1 MAGSDK
7 VDPAVP
13 CLLWRRLLSGLQ
25 AAHPSAGRRGDDDF
39 PGFQSFQKML
49 ARELGLDVLAALGL
63 ARAGAS
69 E

>member
-1 MAGSDK
+1 MFAL
-7 VDPAVP
+7 AV
-13 CLLWRRLLSGLQ
+13 
-25 AAHPSAGRRGDDDF
+25 SAFGATGRSSQRSDDDF

-49 ARELGLDVLAALGL
+49 ARELGLDILAAMGL

>member
-1 MAGSDK
+1 MFAFGG
-7 VDPAVP
+7 V
-13 CLLWRRLLSGLQ
+13 CFWRPKAL
-25 AAHPSAGRRGDDDF
+25 HPSATRRGDDDF

-49 ARELGLDVLAALGL
+49 ARELDLNVLAAMGL